1 MIGKS
6 LANDFQYTNLKYKKY
21 LYSSLNAL
29 CFLFMFISNQFIYQ
43 SLFVFCFLKPVPS
56 LNLIHFDL
64 LYYQDNNT
72 EHHKVI
78 YPPCSRNCQILQ
90 KKTGNKINKNI
101 AIPYN

>member
-1 MIGKS
+1 MLRPYLEKKHTRIITPIFVKTQVRSFLYYIRDEGRS
-6 LANDFQYTNLKYKKY
+6 LKNYEW
-21 LYSSLNAL
+21 
-29 CFLFMFISNQFIYQ
+29 
-43 SLFVFCFLKPVPS
+43 
-56 LNLIHFDL
+56 FDL